1 MDRTIVYPLQVP
13 LETDMLNANRDAM
26 IAVGG
31 ILQGTF
37 GLGTSVFGLAATP
50 VSPSGMGVTIG
61 IGGIITESVVDA
73 NAYSSLGT
81 NSNVLM
87 KMGMNYAPVTLPLTA
102 PTTAGYSQVYL
113 VQVEFVE
120 ADGSP
125 NILPYIN
132 PSNIAQALA
141 GPAGNDAEQNTRRT
155 QSAVLSL
162 VAGTPAATGSQVAP
176 AASPGCVGLYAV
188 TVANGQSTIVSSNIA
203 IAPNAPFLPNN
214 LAGLR
219 QPVYGQQLNL
229 YVSPSGSDTNPG
241 TSAQYP
247 FQTINAAL
255 ASAAQNYDFANAS
268 VTINLA
274 AGNYAGCEVNGA
286 AISTPV
292 KILGN
297 TASPNTVT
305 ITGTGADCVWSI
317 NGASV
322 SITGV
327 TCIMG
332 STSSQGI
339 ACLHAQGGT
348 IGIGPGVVLGS
359 SAGYHIAC
367 QTGGFIGVALGAT
380 SYKVTGSAL
389 AHWYCDSNGII
400 GTFGVTLTLTGTPN
414 FSVAFADVSGGELQC
429 YGMTFSGSA
438 TGIRYSVGNYG
449 IIITNGGGASYLPG
463 STAGTQAVNGTYN

>member
-229 YVSPSGSDTNPG
+229 YVRFRRSMQRLRAQRRIMTSPMR
-241 TSAQYP
+241 
-247 FQTINAAL
+247 AL
-255 ASAAQNYDFANAS
+255 R
-268 VTINLA
+268 
-274 AGNYAGCEVNGA
+274 
-286 AISTPV
+286 ST
-292 KILGN
+292 
-297 TASPNTVT
+297 
-305 ITGTGADCVWSI
+305 
-317 NGASV
+317 
-322 SITGV
+322 
-327 TCIMG
+327 
-332 STSSQGI
+332 
-339 ACLHAQGGT
+339 
-348 IGIGPGVVLGS
+348 
-359 SAGYHIAC
+359 
-367 QTGGFIGVALGAT
+367 
-380 SYKVTGSAL
+380 
-389 AHWYCDSNGII
+389 
-400 GTFGVTLTLTGTPN
+400 
-414 FSVAFADVSGGELQC
+414 
-429 YGMTFSGSA
+429 
-438 TGIRYSVGNYG
+438 
-449 IIITNGGGASYLPG
+449 
-463 STAGTQAVNGTYN
+463 